1 MKDNQLK
8 NKQTKKQK
16 ENEVIPAALP
26 FKKVTVQKSI
36 HSTTLNFCFLSKTN
50 NYIITCSSSYLSLLD
65 INNFNVL
72 SKYKMYEPILFLIEL
87 TNNRILLCNAKLI
100 YIFEVQNNTVLNS
113 LYFYEEK
120 NYEKMGVIGCFE
132 LDKENILIITPT
144 LFKYYKQQQTKN
156 EVLNYMILLILE
168 K

>member
-1 MKDNQLK
+1 
-8 NKQTKKQK
+8 
-16 ENEVIPAALP
+16 
-26 FKKVTVQKSI
+26 
-36 HSTTLNFCFLSKTN
+36 
-50 NYIITCSSSYLSLLD
+50 
-65 INNFNVL
+65 
-72 SKYKMYEPILFLIEL
+72 MYEPILFLIEL